1 MSDANGQNRLLGLEV
16 SPYTMKVRAY
26 FRFKNIPFEWLP
38 RTRKNEK
45 LFQAHAQVQ
54 LIPMV
59 FLPDGT
65 AMQDSTLIMEHIEA
79 AHPEPSMYPED
90 PALNFISALMEEFG
104 DEWCNKLMF
113 LPRWFHE
120 EDQFATAKRIAS
132 EMLSESWFGSVATP
146 VMARLIVRRMR
157 PRLSFAG
164 ASDTNR
170 PHLEAGF
177 KSLVT
182 KLDAHLANRSY
193 LLGGRPS
200 FGDFGIWGN
209 LYQAWT
215 DPTAGGHIKE
225 TAPNLNTWIER
236 MLVPGVES
244 DFETLEALWPTL
256 LPVLRDEVGDRFL
269 KWSVTNDKAWKAG
282 EPETSL
288 EMNGAPYRQKTFKY
302 HSFSLGELKR
312 KFAPV
317 KEIAT
322 LASLLEEA
330 HCLDPFR

>member
-1 MSDANGQNRLLGLEV
+1 
-16 SPYTMKVRAY
+16 
-26 FRFKNIPFEWLP
+26 
-38 RTRKNEK
+38 
-45 LFQAHAQVQ
+45 
-54 LIPMV
+54 
-59 FLPDGT
+59 
-65 AMQDSTLIMEHIEA
+65 MQDSTLIMEHIEA

-90 PALNFISALMEEFG
+90 SALNFLSALMEEFG

-120 EDQFATAKRIAS
+120 EDQLATGKRIAS

-146 VMARLIVRRMR
+146 VMARIIVRRMR

-177 KSLVT
+177 ESLVT

-256 LPVLRDEVGDRFL
+256 LPALRDEVGDRFL
-269 KWSVTNDKAWKAG
+269 KWSVTNDKAWKSG

-302 HSFSLGELKR
+302 HSFSLGELKG

-317 KEIAT
+317 KENAT

-330 HCLDPFR
+330 NCLDPFR